1 MYLKKGIKGN
11 DVRQLQN
18 ALRALGYNCGPADG
32 IFGWGTEHQVEK
44 FQEANELLPDGIVGP
59 QTVEVINELVQDDS
73 LKFKL
78 GPDDDEPLEPLE
90 KFSWVRVDADQLPG
104 SGGYNRFVMRE
115 DAAKAYEAFRADVLA
130 LGGVISSAGAK
141 RRLSDSKRSA
151 SRSTKSLHYT
161 GLAFDMALDTGMND
175 PRRDRYVIEEVGDRK
190 WNVWCKTDDESVPV
204 REVIGTTYKLKKY
217 KIEARMFSITELAQ
231 KHGFESIR
239 ARRSF
244 MRGGSYLGAEWWHFQ
259 YEAGLSHGVST
270 FGGELLKLYTP
281 SECSEFAHWNAS
293 KNCVWQVDWF

>member
-1 MYLKKGIKGN
+1 MYLKKGSKGN

-44 FQEANELLPDGIVGP
+44 FQEDNELLPDGIVGP
-59 QTVEVINELVQDDS
+59 QTVEVINELVQEDS
-73 LKFKL
+73 LKFEL

-90 KFSWVRVDADQLPG
+90 KFSWIRVDADQLPG

-115 DAAKAYEAFRADVLA
+115 DAAKAYEALRADVLA

-141 RRLSDSKRSA
+141 RRLGDSKRSA

-217 KIEARMFSITELAQ
+217 KIEARMF
-231 KHGFESIR
+231 
-239 ARRSF
+239 
-244 MRGGSYLGAEWWHFQ
+244 
-259 YEAGLSHGVST
+259 
-270 FGGELLKLYTP
+270 
-281 SECSEFAHWNAS
+281 
-293 KNCVWQVDWF
+293 